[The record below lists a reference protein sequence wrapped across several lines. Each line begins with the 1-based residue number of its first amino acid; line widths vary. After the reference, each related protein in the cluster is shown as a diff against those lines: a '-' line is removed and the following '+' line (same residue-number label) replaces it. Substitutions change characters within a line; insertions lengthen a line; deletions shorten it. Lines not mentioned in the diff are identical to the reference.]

1 MTFSVDKWKK
11 NGWKIALGGAG
22 VLLLIKFALLPLM
35 LWIRDTA
42 STTRTGISTWW
53 NGIGLPLWAYTV
65 GVPVLILIIAV
76 VLSAMKD
83 GKTGSEKLKKLAELF
98 GAFAKLATLI
108 ALTVVLFIFIVGPRM
123 FWRGD
128 YTPPPASVVQT
139 QPSTVFSPPRVVESV
154 QRTGNRYAYPINI
167 AVPVGMLTAPLAEWS
182 APLELNGRRSE
193 FFARSE
199 DGRKGTMAINADG
212 RVLIV
217 EPGAEPHIGNP
228 HTLRFLSLTNFPMKI
243 VGTVE

>member
-98 GAFAKLATLI
+98 GAFAKLGLTLAFI
-108 ALTVVLFIFIVGPRM
+108 AVLAIFIVGPKM
-123 FWRGD
+123 FWKGD
-128 YTPPPASVVQT
+128 YHYTPPPVPSGAVQAAPAPWRAT
-139 QPSTVFSPPRVVESV
+139 ESV
-154 QRTGNRYAYPINI
+154 HMTGQRYARQIDIVVPMGTRDTPI
-167 AVPVGMLTAPLAEWS
+167 EQWS
-182 APLELNGRRSE
+182 VPLEINGRRSE
-193 FFARSE
+193 FFARAD
-199 DGRKGTMAINADG
+199 DGRKGTMVIYDG
-212 RVLIV
+212 SKVFVV
-217 EPGAEPHIGNP
+217 EAGAEPHIGNP
-228 HTLRFLSLTNFPMKI
+228 RVLRFLSLTNFPLRIRGSM
-243 VGTVE
+243 E